1 MGNRVIRREATNPE
15 LRQRE
20 ALEPLVR
27 WWSKLPNRLEII
39 RPGQR
44 LHEGSSGASAVLRA
58 FYLNGEAVSR
68 EEVAAVLGWPE
79 DRVDQERRTGIR
91 RVKQAYK
98 AAHGGGNG
106 TN

>member
-1 MGNRVIRREATNPE
+1 M
-15 LRQRE
+15 
-20 ALEPLVR
+20 
-27 WWSKLPNRLEII
+27 
-39 RPGQR
+39 
-44 LHEGSSGASAVLRA
+44 LRA

-68 EEVAAVLGWPE
+68 EEVAAKLGWPE

-91 RVKQAYK
+91 RVKRAYR